1 MNHELRIRP
10 VRSISLPLILDV
22 AERAVSTMFFGFF
35 ALRLLEAYLANG
47 GPGYVL
53 LLISEGLVVG
63 FILMRRMAHNVSL
76 RPSEWCI
83 AIVGTLF
90 PLLINPS
97 GDQLVPSLLAN
108 ALMLAGLAINIW
120 AKLSL
125 RRSFGVVAA
134 NRGIKTRGAYS
145 LIRHPM
151 YFGYVVTQVGFLL
164 SNFTSWNLMVY
175 GAALLLQILRI
186 KAEERV
192 LAQDPL
198 YTSYAERVRY
208 RLFPG
213 VF

>member
-1 MNHELRIRP
+1 
-10 VRSISLPLILDV
+10 
-22 AERAVSTMFFGFF
+22 
-35 ALRLLEAYLANG
+35 
-47 GPGYVL
+47 
-53 LLISEGLVVG
+53 
-63 FILMRRMAHNVSL
+63 MAHNVSL

-145 LIRHPM
+145 LTRHPM